1 MLISVILVSRVV
13 VNDPVVALVGDI
25 DGVVVRSSCW
35 CARVVPTREE
45 RNTEGKRKRERER
58 RTSLVHA

>member
-13 VNDPVVALVGDI
+13 VNDPVVALVRDI
-25 DGVVVRSSCW
+25 DGVVVKSSCW

-45 RNTEGKRKRERER
+45 RNYRGKERER